1 MGASHS
7 GRWECKRLAELREIH
22 RAPTLLP
29 TVGVLEVLAHEIDV
43 AWVTRDRQVSGGKFF
58 APPRVAERESV
69 DLDERAR
76 ESDPAAQPD
85 IHPPARWPDPFRVL
99 VRESGWRI
107 LQSKA
112 LGVVSL
118 ISRVWAPLVRGY

>member
-58 APPRVAERESV
+58 APPRALQNGKAST
-69 DLDERAR
+69 LMSALERA
-76 ESDPAAQPD
+76 
-85 IHPPARWPDPFRVL
+85 IPPL
-99 VRESGWRI
+99 SQTSI
-107 LQSKA
+107 LQRAGQIRFVFWCENPDGASSNRRPS
-112 LGVVSL
+112 V
-118 ISRVWAPLVRGY
+118 